1 MWNRELLY
9 VLNDTKLILNDQ
21 EGLQTN
27 LGSIWYHS
35 HNLWRFSILQT
46 RNLLS
51 TWTDSILIWYYTNR
65 WRDSYHLSKPNT
77 HITFQFL
84 KVRIGDEVAIPLLL
98 ADEKEA
104 LVESLVQKANNIA
117 SLKADLIGDLSGLV
131 SGLNNSPKW
140 KGIKE

>member
-1 MWNRELLY
+1 M
-9 VLNDTKLILNDQ
+9 
-21 EGLQTN
+21 
-27 LGSIWYHS
+27 
-35 HNLWRFSILQT
+35 
-46 RNLLS
+46 
-51 TWTDSILIWYYTNR
+51 
-65 WRDSYHLSKPNT
+65 SKPNT

-131 SGLNNSPKW
+131 SELNNSPK
-140 KGIKE
+140 